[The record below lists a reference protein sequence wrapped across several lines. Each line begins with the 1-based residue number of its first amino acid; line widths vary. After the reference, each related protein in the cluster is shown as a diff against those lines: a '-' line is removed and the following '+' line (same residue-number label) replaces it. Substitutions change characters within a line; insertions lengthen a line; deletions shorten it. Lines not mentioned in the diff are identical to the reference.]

1 MSKPSPAQA
10 AMPNHSPAMERLLEH
25 CQRRHYPRR
34 TTVIQAG
41 TVPDTL
47 YYVLGGSVSV
57 LGENNGHE
65 LVLAYLNRGEFFG
78 ELGLFE
84 DDPRSATVVTRE
96 DTDTA
101 EIPYTRFRE
110 LAMRDPEILMLL
122 TRQIAARLRQTSR
135 KVMDLAF
142 VDVTG
147 RIAHTLLDLA
157 QQPDAMTHPD
167 GMQLRI
173 TRQELARI
181 VGCSREMAGRVL
193 KELEERGL
201 ISAHG
206 KTIVVYGTR

>member
-1 MSKPSPAQA
+1 MSKAPAVPPTVANSPAL
-10 AMPNHSPAMERLLEH
+10 ERLLEH
-25 CQRRHYPRR
+25 CQRRHHPRR
-34 TTVIQAG
+34 TTLIQAG

-47 YYVLGGSVSV
+47 YYIVDGSVSV
-57 LGENNGHE
+57 LGENNGQE

-84 DDPRSATVVTRE
+84 DDPRSATVITRE
-96 DTDTA
+96 NTDTA
-101 EIPYTRFRE
+101 EISYARFRE

-173 TRQELARI
+173 TRQELSRI